1 MATHGPMHWRGD
13 RTGATFPNDP
23 LGLDEQLAFEAFN
36 LPPPGLT
43 GRDEGMLP
51 ADDMT
56 AFANFILA
64 VRLPPNPI
72 RALNNSLNGQ
82 QGNGQN
88 TYFNTPGTAPLPPCN
103 GCHVL
108 APSQGFF
115 GSAGRATFENE
126 TQEFKVAHLR
136 NAYQKV

>member
-1 MATHGPMHWRGD
+1 ATHGPMHWRGD
-13 RTGATFPNDP
+13 RTGATFPGDL
-23 LGLDEQLAFEAFN
+23 LGLNEQLAFEAFN
-36 LPPPGLT
+36 VAFPGLI
-43 GRDEGMLP
+43 GRDQGMIP

-72 RALNNSLNGQ
+72 RALDNSLNAQ
-82 QGNGQN
+82 QGAGRT
-88 TYFNTPGTAPLPPCN
+88 TYLFGSPQDIVANCN

-108 APSQGFF
+108 DPSQGFF

-126 TQEFKVAHLR
+126 PQEFKV
-136 NAYQKV
+136 